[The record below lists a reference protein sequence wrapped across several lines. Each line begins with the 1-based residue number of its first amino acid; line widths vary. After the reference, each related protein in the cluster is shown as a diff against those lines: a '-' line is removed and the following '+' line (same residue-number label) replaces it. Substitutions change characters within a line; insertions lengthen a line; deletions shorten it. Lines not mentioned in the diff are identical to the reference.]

1 MTLTLTKNLAK
12 GKLTSFLRKDSLIGS
27 CYFPPS
33 MAAVWKSEHGS
44 SLSKLLLFLN
54 SKKIYYDLV
63 RVSLPTLSSFLHA
76 QFADLLLCHRV
87 WRHKSS
93 STQQEQEGG
102 NPDIS
107 GQHRIFHSIG
117 PPNHPRCSCTFALF
131 ALKVQSLY
139 YCDVLRIEI
148 FCLKCKRTK
157 L

>member
-12 GKLTSFLRKDSLIGS
+12 GKLSNFKFFKERFAHRQLLLPL
-27 CYFPPS
+27 PPS

-54 SKKIYYDLV
+54 SKEIFYYHLV
-63 RVSLPTLSSFLHA
+63 RFSLPTLSSFLHA
-76 QFADLLLCHRV
+76 QFAELLLCHRV

-107 GQHRIFHSIG
+107 GQH
-117 PPNHPRCSCTFALF
+117 PNFPQHRST
-131 ALKVQSLY
+131 QSSPVFVY
-139 YCDVLRIEI
+139 VCPI
-148 FCLKCKRTK
+148 CP
-157 L
+157 